1 MAPSLV
7 GFKEALRFWAKL
19 GLISFGGPAGQI
31 AIMQQ
36 ELVERKAW
44 VSQEQFSRA
53 LNFCMLLPGPEA
65 QQLAT
70 YIGWRLHGLK
80 GGVAAGSLF
89 VLPSIFIILIL
100 SWLAAAKLEVPAVAG
115 AFYGVQPVVVAVVGL
130 AVVRIGRKSLNHWAL
145 YLFPLAALAAI
156 RFGGAAFPLVVAG
169 AALAGAALHH
179 WWPQTS
185 CLKGWDEAAKACLGQ
200 VRERPGTLPS
210 WGRLAGIGLAFGALW
225 AGPVLLLI
233 LWRGLGDV
241 LVREAFFFTKAA
253 LVTFGGAYAVLS
265 YIADFA
271 VTQGWL
277 TAQQMLIG
285 LGLAEST
292 PGPLIMVTQYVGF
305 LGGWHLHGDLPQLAG
320 GVLGGLVTTYVTFLP
335 CFFFIFA
342 GSPYIESLAGNPR
355 LQAAL
360 GGVTAAVVGVVLNLG
375 IYFAGKVLWRPGEGL
390 DWFALV
396 LAGASLVGLIRFKLA
411 LHYLIPAGALAGMA
425 WRLAV

>member
-1 MAPSLV
+1 MACLDQDQ
-7 GFKEALRFWAKL
+7 EA
-19 GLISFGGPAGQI
+19 
-31 AIMQQ
+31 
-36 ELVERKAW
+36 
-44 VSQEQFSRA
+44 
-53 LNFCMLLPGPEA
+53 GPEA
-65 QQLAT
+65 
-70 YIGWRLHGLK
+70 
-80 GGVAAGSLF
+80 
-89 VLPSIFIILIL
+89 LPSRGYL
-100 SWLAAAKLEVPAVAG
+100 
-115 AFYGVQPVVVAVVGL
+115 VGT
-130 AVVRIGRKSLNHWAL
+130 G
-145 YLFPLAALAAI
+145 
-156 RFGGAAFPLVVAG
+156 LV
-169 AALAGAALHH
+169 
-179 WWPQTS
+179 
-185 CLKGWDEAAKACLGQ
+185 
-200 VRERPGTLPS
+200 
-210 WGRLAGIGLAFGALW
+210 FGALW
-225 AGPVLLLI
+225 AGPIALLI
-233 LWRGLGDV
+233 FWRGLGDV
-241 LVREAFFFTKAA
+241 LVQEAFFFTKAA

-390 DWFALV
+390 DRFALV
-396 LAGASLVGLIRFKLA
+396 LAGASLVALTRFKLP
-411 LHYLIPAGALAGMA
+411 LHYLIPAGALAGMT
-425 WRLAV
+425 WRLLA